1 MGLSETVEH
10 KMETRLRQSGVTLT
24 EMTVV
29 VGIVALL
36 VAFGLPAV
44 RTLFDSL
51 ASSGGARAMISATL
65 ASARAMAAKEHE
77 YVGVRFQDRYSK
89 DGKGGQYMVFI
100 VHEEPSEMGGIA
112 NGFRAVEGVEP
123 IKLPDAL
130 GVMEVIDGDSD
141 IDDANEVTDKTT
153 FSIVFSSSGRLV
165 IHPVRTRNRDG
176 RTEGTETQYVSRDD
190 IFNTRSKV
198 TDATNPVGMFIQ
210 DYLESS
216 GSEPREEQSKNSFIV
231 YDRKIFEGINE
242 NGRYSDYL
250 EGLEVIYINPYT
262 GTIINR

>member
-1 MGLSETVEH
+1 MAEQ
-10 KMETRLRQSGVTLT
+10 KMKVRAVQSGVTLT

-29 VGIVALL
+29 VAMVALL

-65 ASARAMAAKEHE
+65 ASARALAAKEHG
-77 YVGVRFQDRYSK
+77 YVGVRFQNRYSK
-89 DGKGGQYMVFI
+89 DGKGCQYMVFI
-100 VHEEPSEMGGIA
+100 VHDYDKTELA
-112 NGFRAVEGVEP
+112 NGFRVVEGTEP
-123 IKLPDAL
+123 VKLPDML
-130 GVMEVIDGDSD
+130 GVMEVIDRNSD
-141 IDDANEVTDKTT
+141 IDDANEVTEKTT

-165 IHPVRTRNRDG
+165 IHRVRTRNRDG
-176 RTEGTETQYVSRDD
+176 EVSGTDSEDD
-190 IFNTRSKV
+190 IFNTEGQV
-198 TDATNPVGMFIQ
+198 TSLTDPVGMFIQ

-242 NGRYSDYL
+242 NRRYSDYL
-250 EGLEVIYINPYT
+250 EGLDVIYINPYT

>member
-1 MGLSETVEH
+1 
-10 KMETRLRQSGVTLT
+10 METKLKQSGVTLT

-29 VGIVALL
+29 VAMVALL
-36 VAFGLPAV
+36 VAFGMPAV

-77 YVGVRFQDRYSK
+77 YVGVRFQNRYSK

-100 VHEEPSEMGGIA
+100 VHDFDKTGLA

-130 GVMEVIDGDSD
+130 GVTEVIDHKLGDSA

-165 IHPVRTRNRDG
+165 IHRVRTRNRDG
-176 RTEGTETQYVSRDD
+176 EVSGTDSEDD
-190 IFNTRSKV
+190 IFNTEGQV
-198 TDATNPVGMFIQ
+198 TSLTDPVGMFIQ

-216 GSEPREEQSKNSFIV
+216 GSEPREEQSKNSFITLSWTNAGKSFFKKV
-231 YDRKIFEGINE
+231 TLKKGGDTEMYMFDDFSGWM
-242 NGRYSDYL
+242 
-250 EGLEVIYINPYT
+250 
-262 GTIINR
+262 IIL

>member
-1 MGLSETVEH
+1 
-10 KMETRLRQSGVTLT
+10 METRPRQSGVTLT

-29 VGIVALL
+29 VAVVALL

-51 ASSGGARAMISATL
+51 ASSGGARGLISATL

-100 VHEEPSEMGGIA
+100 VHDFDKTGLA
-112 NGFRAVEGVEP
+112 KGFRAVEGTEP
-123 IKLPDAL
+123 VKLPDTL

-153 FSIVFSSSGRLV
+153 FSVIFSSSGRLV
-165 IHPVRTRNRDG
+165 IHDVRAINRDG
-176 RTEGTETQYVSRDD
+176 RTEVTETQYVSRDD
-190 IFNTRSKV
+190 IFNTRNKV
-198 TDATNPVGMFIQ
+198 TDATNPVGMFVQ
-210 DYLESS
+210 DDYDYLGLEQ
-216 GSEPREEQSKNSFIV
+216 EQSENSFIV
-231 YDRKIFEGINE
+231 YDRKIFDGTNE
-242 NGRYSDYL
+242 NRRYSDYL

>member
-1 MGLSETVEH
+1 MKV
-10 KMETRLRQSGVTLT
+10 RAVQSGVTLT

-29 VGIVALL
+29 VAMVALL

-77 YVGVRFQDRYSK
+77 YVGVRFQNRYSK

-100 VHEEPSEMGGIA
+100 IHEEPSEMGGIA

-123 IKLPDAL
+123 IKLPDTL
-130 GVMEVIDGDSD
+130 GVMEVIDRDSD
-141 IDDANEVTDKTT
+141 IDDANEVTEKTT

-165 IHPVRTRNRDG
+165 IHRVRTRNRDG
-176 RTEGTETQYVSRDD
+176 EASGTDSEDD
-190 IFNTRSKV
+190 IFNTESNVQRG
-198 TDATNPVGMFIQ
+198 VGMFIQ

-231 YDRKIFEGINE
+231 YDRKIFEGTNE
-242 NGRYSDYL
+242 NRRYSDYL

>member
-1 MGLSETVEH
+1 MKV
-10 KMETRLRQSGVTLT
+10 RAVQSGVTLT

-29 VGIVALL
+29 VAMVALL

-77 YVGVRFQDRYSK
+77 YVGVRFQNRYSE

-100 VHEEPSEMGGIA
+100 IHEEPSEMGGIA

-123 IKLPDAL
+123 IKLPDTL
-130 GVMEVIDGDSD
+130 GVMEVIDRDSD
-141 IDDANEVTDKTT
+141 IDDANEVTEKTT

-165 IHPVRTRNRDG
+165 IHRVRTRNRDG
-176 RTEGTETQYVSRDD
+176 EASGTDSEDD
-190 IFNTRSKV
+190 IFNTESNVQRG
-198 TDATNPVGMFIQ
+198 VGMFIQ

-231 YDRKIFEGINE
+231 YDRKIFEGTNE
-242 NGRYSDYL
+242 NRRYSDYL

>member
-1 MGLSETVEH
+1 
-10 KMETRLRQSGVTLT
+10 METKLRQSGVTLT

-29 VGIVALL
+29 VGMVALL

-77 YVGVRFQDRYSK
+77 YVGVRFQNRYSE
-89 DGKGGQYMVFI
+89 DGKAGQYMIFI
-100 VHEEPSEMGGIA
+100 VHDFDKTGLA

-123 IKLPDAL
+123 VKLPDAL
-130 GVMEVIDGDSD
+130 GVMEVIDRDSD
-141 IDDANEVTDKTT
+141 IDDANELTDVAT

-165 IHPVRTRNRDG
+165 IHKVLVINRDG
-176 RTEGTETQYVSRDD
+176 KRYSDDSEDD
-190 IFNTRSKV
+190 IFNSESKAKDE
-198 TDATNPVGMFIQ
+198 TAMFVQ
-210 DYLESS
+210 DKYFSINGFDE
-216 GSEPREEQSKNSFIV
+216 EPSKNSFIV
-231 YDRKIFEGINE
+231 YDRKIFEGTNE
-242 NGRYSDYL
+242 NRRYSDYL